1 MAKLEGNSLKFTTL
15 PPRNRCFSLLINKAA
30 CIPLIHLPVLLIVK
44 ISTVLLLLLS
54 LLSTFFIHRLQL
66 KFFPYPFLNQKKN
79 KRTTQVSS
87 QRSSNC
93 GWYQTLQLTPNISQ
107 SASGIRWCLYP
118 LVGTSRDMLFTK
130 NYNWW
135 ITSWRTWRVARGCVC
150 YRGGFT
156 YATRQPIDGVFPNY
170 K

>member
-66 KFFPYPFLNQKKN
+66 KFFPYPFLNQKK
-79 KRTTQVSS
+79 KRTKEPHEFLLKGLLIVAGT
-87 QRSSNC
+87 RHYN
-93 GWYQTLQLTPNISQ
+93 LLLTSHSLPP
-107 SASGIRWCLYP
+107 ALGDVCIRW
-118 LVGTSRDMLFTK
+118 
-130 NYNWW
+130 
-135 ITSWRTWRVARGCVC
+135 
-150 YRGGFT
+150 
-156 YATRQPIDGVFPNY
+156 
-170 K
+170 